1 MDRDIKLAKPL
12 KNILFWRFVMG
23 KYEALAKDI
32 VANVGGK
39 ENVISVINCITRLRF
54 KLRDE
59 KKANTDVL
67 KNMDGVVTV
76 MQSGGQYQVV
86 IGNHVPEVRADVD
99 AVLGVLDTSP
109 ADSAQKGNLFDQFV
123 ELISGIF
130 QPILAPLAAAGM
142 IKGVNAILSFALG
155 QSFQASATYAVFN
168 AMGDG
173 LFLFLPIFIGYT
185 SMKKFNGSPFV
196 GMMIAAALVYPGFV
210 DGTVAKT
217 FAESGGLSLFGIP
230 FSVPTAGYGSSVM
243 PIIAITA
250 FAAFLEHQL
259 KKIIPDVVKLF
270 LTPFFTAIISI
281 PLGFLVIGPV
291 MNLAS
296 DALGK
301 GLLALQGFNPI
312 IFGLV
317 LGFAWQVLVM
327 FGLHWAIVPFAI
339 IALAKGEPTAL
350 LIAASVAAFAQTGA
364 VGAVMLKTKD
374 KRLRELAIPAFISGW
389 FGVTEPAIYGI
400 TLPKKRPFWVSCIV
414 SGILSAVAMV
424 LGIKA
429 YTMGALGIFSFT
441 SNITLTGE
449 VSGAIKMM
457 IVSAV
462 AVIAGFVVTYLVG
475 FEDDVIENPI
485 PDKKFNKQ
493 KTNKEIIGSP
503 LEGKVI
509 PLSQVKDAAFS
520 AGVMGKGAAI
530 EPTLGEVRAPF
541 DGMVMILFPTK
552 HAIGLISNEG
562 TELLIHIGIDTV
574 QLEGKY
580 FETFVKQ
587 GQSVKKGDLLLK
599 FDIERIQNAGYSTQV
614 PIIVTNTQ
622 DYMDILVTNQSTIH
636 QNEVLL
642 TAVNAQTTEL
652 VANPV

>member
-1 MDRDIKLAKPL
+1 
-12 KNILFWRFVMG
+12 MG

-39 ENVISVINCITRLRF
+39 ENVISVINCVTRLRF

-67 KNMDGVVTV
+67 KKMDGVVTV

-339 IALAKGEPTAL
+339 IALAKGEPTSL
-350 LIAASVAAFAQTGA
+350 LIASCVASFAQTGA

-389 FGVTEPAIYGI
+389 FGVTEPAIYGV

-414 SGILSAVAMV
+414 SGILSAVAMA

-429 YTMGALGIFSFT
+429 YTMGAFGIFSFT
-441 SNITLTGE
+441 TNITLTGE

-457 IVSAV
+457 IISAV
-462 AVIAGFVVTYLVG
+462 AVIAGFLVTYLVG
-475 FEDDVIENPI
+475 FEDDVIENPST
-485 PDKKFNKQ
+485 DKKFNKQ
-493 KTNKEIIGSP
+493 KTNNETIGSP
-503 LEGKVI
+503 LEGTVI
-509 PLSQVKDAAFS
+509 PLSQVKDEAFS

-552 HAIGLISNEG
+552 HAVGLISNEG

-642 TAVNAQTTEL
+642 TAVNAQTTES

>member
-1 MDRDIKLAKPL
+1 
-12 KNILFWRFVMG
+12 MG
-23 KYEALAKDI
+23 KYESLAKDI

-39 ENVISVINCITRLRF
+39 ENVASLTNCITRLRF
-54 KLRDE
+54 KLKDE

-67 KNMDGVVTV
+67 KKMNGVVTV
-76 MQSGGQYQVV
+76 IQAGGQYQVV

-109 ADSAQKGNLFDQFV
+109 ADSAPKGNLFDQFV

-130 QPILAPLAAAGM
+130 QPILAPLCAAGM

-155 QSFQASATYAVFN
+155 HSFQSTATYAVFN

-210 DGTVAKT
+210 DGAIVKT
-217 FAESGGLSLFGIP
+217 FTSGLNFFGIP
-230 FSVPTAGYGSSVM
+230 FSVPASGYGSTVM

-250 FAAFLEHQL
+250 LAAFLERQL

-270 LTPFFTAIISI
+270 LVPFFTAIISI

-339 IALAKGEPTAL
+339 IALAKGEPTSL
-350 LIAASVAAFAQTGA
+350 LVAATIPSFAQTGA
-364 VGAVMLKTKD
+364 VGAVMVKTKS

-400 TLPKKRPFWVSCIV
+400 TLPKKRPFWASCVV
-414 SGILSAVAMV
+414 SGLGGAIAMG
-424 LGIKA
+424 LGVQG
-429 YTMGALGIFSFT
+429 YTMGGLGIFSFT
-441 SNITLTGE
+441 GNVTLDGDA
-449 VSGAIKMM
+449 SDALKMM
-457 IVSAV
+457 AIAAGAVVLGFIVA
-462 AVIAGFVVTYLVG
+462 YLVG
-475 FEDDVIENPI
+475 FEDDEPDLQTKENVLVGQ
-485 PDKKFNKQ
+485 KQ
-493 KTNKEIIGSP
+493 TKEEVGSP
-503 LEGKVI
+503 LSGQVV
-509 PLSQVKDAAFS
+509 PLNEVKDEAFS
-520 AGVMGKGAAI
+520 VGIMGKGVAI
-530 EPTLGEVRAPF
+530 EPEVGEVYAPF
-541 DGMVMILFPTK
+541 DGVISSLFPTN
-552 HAIGLISNEG
+552 HAVGLISESG
-562 TELLIHIGIDTV
+562 LELLIHIGIDTV

-580 FETFVKQ
+580 FESSVKQ
-587 GQSVKKGDLLLK
+587 GQSVKKGDLLIK
-599 FDIERIQNAGYSTQV
+599 FDVERIQDAGYSAQV

-622 DYMDILVTNQSTIH
+622 DYMDILVTNQATIH

>member
-1 MDRDIKLAKPL
+1 
-12 KNILFWRFVMG
+12 MG

-210 DGTVAKT
+210 DGTVAKI

-350 LIAASVAAFAQTGA
+350 LIAASVASFAQTGA

-389 FGVTEPAIYGI
+389 FWFTEPAIYGI

-414 SGILSAVAMV
+414 SGILSAVAMA

-429 YTMGALGIFSFT
+429 YTMGAL
-441 SNITLTGE
+441 
-449 VSGAIKMM
+449 
-457 IVSAV
+457 
-462 AVIAGFVVTYLVG
+462 VI
-475 FEDDVIENPI
+475 
-485 PDKKFNKQ
+485 
-493 KTNKEIIGSP
+493 
-503 LEGKVI
+503 
-509 PLSQVKDAAFS
+509 
-520 AGVMGKGAAI
+520 
-530 EPTLGEVRAPF
+530 
-541 DGMVMILFPTK
+541 
-552 HAIGLISNEG
+552 LI
-562 TELLIHIGIDTV
+562 
-574 QLEGKY
+574 
-580 FETFVKQ
+580 
-587 GQSVKKGDLLLK
+587 
-599 FDIERIQNAGYSTQV
+599 
-614 PIIVTNTQ
+614 
-622 DYMDILVTNQSTIH
+622 
-636 QNEVLL
+636 
-642 TAVNAQTTEL
+642 
-652 VANPV
+652 

>member
-1 MDRDIKLAKPL
+1 
-12 KNILFWRFVMG
+12 MG

-142 IKGVNAILSFALG
+142 IKGVNAILFFALG

-327 FGLHWAIVPFAI
+327 FGLHWAIVQFAI

-350 LIAASVAAFAQTGA
+350 LIAASVASFAQTGA

>member
-1 MDRDIKLAKPL
+1 
-12 KNILFWRFVMG
+12 MG

-142 IKGVNAILSFALG
+142 IKGVNAILFFALG

-350 LIAASVAAFAQTGA
+350 LIAASVASFAQTGA

>member
-1 MDRDIKLAKPL
+1 
-12 KNILFWRFVMG
+12 MG

-109 ADSAQKGNLFDQFV
+109 ADSTQKGNLFDQFV

-350 LIAASVAAFAQTGA
+350 LIAASVASFAQTGA

-552 HAIGLISNEG
+552 HAVGLISNEG

>member
-1 MDRDIKLAKPL
+1 
-12 KNILFWRFVMG
+12 MG

-109 ADSAQKGNLFDQFV
+109 ADSTQKGNLFDQFV

-350 LIAASVAAFAQTGA
+350 LIAASVASFAQTGA

-414 SGILSAVAMV
+414 SGIYQLLPWPWELKPTQWELWESSV
-424 LGIKA
+424 LHLI
-429 YTMGALGIFSFT
+429 L
-441 SNITLTGE
+441 
-449 VSGAIKMM
+449 
-457 IVSAV
+457 
-462 AVIAGFVVTYLVG
+462 
-475 FEDDVIENPI
+475 
-485 PDKKFNKQ
+485 
-493 KTNKEIIGSP
+493 P
-503 LEGKVI
+503 L
-509 PLSQVKDAAFS
+509 QVKFQA
-520 AGVMGKGAAI
+520 
-530 EPTLGEVRAPF
+530 R
-541 DGMVMILFPTK
+541 
-552 HAIGLISNEG
+552 
-562 TELLIHIGIDTV
+562 
-574 QLEGKY
+574 
-580 FETFVKQ
+580 
-587 GQSVKKGDLLLK
+587 LK
-599 FDIERIQNAGYSTQV
+599 
-614 PIIVTNTQ
+614 
-622 DYMDILVTNQSTIH
+622 
-636 QNEVLL
+636 
-642 TAVNAQTTEL
+642 
-652 VANPV
+652 

>member
-1 MDRDIKLAKPL
+1 
-12 KNILFWRFVMG
+12 
-23 KYEALAKDI
+23 
-32 VANVGGK
+32 
-39 ENVISVINCITRLRF
+39 
-54 KLRDE
+54 
-59 KKANTDVL
+59 
-67 KNMDGVVTV
+67 
-76 MQSGGQYQVV
+76 
-86 IGNHVPEVRADVD
+86 
-99 AVLGVLDTSP
+99 
-109 ADSAQKGNLFDQFV
+109 
-123 ELISGIF
+123 
-130 QPILAPLAAAGM
+130 
-142 IKGVNAILSFALG
+142 
-155 QSFQASATYAVFN
+155 
-168 AMGDG
+168 
-173 LFLFLPIFIGYT
+173 
-185 SMKKFNGSPFV
+185 
-196 GMMIAAALVYPGFV
+196 
-210 DGTVAKT
+210 
-217 FAESGGLSLFGIP
+217 
-230 FSVPTAGYGSSVM
+230 
-243 PIIAITA
+243 
-250 FAAFLEHQL
+250 
-259 KKIIPDVVKLF
+259 
-270 LTPFFTAIISI
+270 
-281 PLGFLVIGPV
+281 
-291 MNLAS
+291 
-296 DALGK
+296 
-301 GLLALQGFNPI
+301 
-312 IFGLV
+312 
-317 LGFAWQVLVM
+317 
-327 FGLHWAIVPFAI
+327 
-339 IALAKGEPTAL
+339 
-350 LIAASVAAFAQTGA
+350 
-364 VGAVMLKTKD
+364 MLKTKD

-552 HAIGLISNEG
+552 HAVGLISNEG

>member
-1 MDRDIKLAKPL
+1 
-12 KNILFWRFVMG
+12 MG

-350 LIAASVAAFAQTGA
+350 LIAASVASFAQTGA

-414 SGILSAVAMV
+414 SGILSAFAMA

-475 FEDDVIENPI
+475 FEDDVIENPS

-493 KTNKEIIGSP
+493 KTNKETIGSP

-552 HAIGLISNEG
+552 HAVGLISNEG

>member
-1 MDRDIKLAKPL
+1 
-12 KNILFWRFVMG
+12 MG

>member
-1 MDRDIKLAKPL
+1 
-12 KNILFWRFVMG
+12 MG

-350 LIAASVAAFAQTGA
+350 LIAASVASFAQTGA

-400 TLPKKRPFWVSCIV
+400 TLPKKPPFWVSCIV

>member
-1 MDRDIKLAKPL
+1 
-12 KNILFWRFVMG
+12 MG

-327 FGLHWAIVPFAI
+327 FGLHWAIVQFAI

-350 LIAASVAAFAQTGA
+350 LIAASVASFAQTGA

>member
-1 MDRDIKLAKPL
+1 
-12 KNILFWRFVMG
+12 MG

-109 ADSAQKGNLFDQFV
+109 ADSTQKGNLFDQFV

-350 LIAASVAAFAQTGA
+350 LIAASVASFAQTGA

-414 SGILSAVAMV
+414 SGILSAVAMA

-429 YTMGALGIFSFT
+429 YTMGAFGIFSFT

-552 HAIGLISNEG
+552 HAVGLISNEG

>member
-1 MDRDIKLAKPL
+1 
-12 KNILFWRFVMG
+12 MG

-39 ENVISVINCITRLRF
+39 ENVASLTNCITRLRF
-54 KLRDE
+54 KLKDE

-67 KNMDGVVTV
+67 KKMDGVVTV
-76 MQSGGQYQVV
+76 VQAGGQYQVV
-86 IGNHVPEVRADVD
+86 IGNQVPQVRADVD
-99 AVLGVLDTSP
+99 AVLGVLETSP
-109 ADSAQKGNLFDQFV
+109 TDSGPKGNLFDQFV
-123 ELISGIF
+123 ALISGIF
-130 QPILAPLAAAGM
+130 QPILAPLCAAGM

-155 QSFQASATYAVFN
+155 QSFQASSTYAVFN

-196 GMMIAAALVYPGFV
+196 GMMIATAVVYPGFV
-210 DGTVAKT
+210 DGAITKT
-217 FAESGGLSLFGIP
+217 FTNGLNFFGIP
-230 FSVPTAGYGSSVM
+230 FSVPASGYGSTVI
-243 PIIAITA
+243 PIIVIAA

-259 KKIIPDVVKLF
+259 NKIIPDVVKLF
-270 LTPFFTAIISI
+270 LVPFFTAVISI

-296 DALGK
+296 DALGN

-327 FGLHWAIVPFAI
+327 FGLHWAIAPFAI
-339 IALAKGEPTAL
+339 IALAKGEPTSL
-350 LIAASVAAFAQTGA
+350 LVASIPVSFAQTGA

-374 KRLRELAIPAFISGW
+374 KRLRELAVPAFISGW

-400 TLPKKRPFWVSCIV
+400 TLPKKRPFWASCV
-414 SGILSAVAMV
+414 VGGIGGAIAMG
-424 LGIKA
+424 LGIQA
-429 YTMGALGIFSFT
+429 YTMGGLGIFSFT
-441 SNITLTGE
+441 GNVALDGD
-449 VSGAIKMM
+449 VSDALKMM
-457 IVSAV
+457 AICAGAAVLGFIVAYF
-462 AVIAGFVVTYLVG
+462 IG
-475 FEDDVIENPI
+475 FEDDVPVIQDQ
-485 PDKKFNKQ
+485 DKTVTSKKQ
-493 KTNKEIIGSP
+493 LKEEVGSP
-503 LEGKVI
+503 LSGRLI
-509 PLSQVKDAAFS
+509 PLEEVKDEAFS
-520 AGVMGKGAAI
+520 VGIMGKGAAI
-530 EPTLGEVRAPF
+530 EPEVGEVYAPF
-541 DGMVMILFPTK
+541 DGVVGTLFPTN
-552 HAIGLISNEG
+552 HAIGLISEKG
-562 TELLIHIGIDTV
+562 LELLIHIGIDTV
-574 QLEGKY
+574 QLGGKY

>member
-1 MDRDIKLAKPL
+1 
-12 KNILFWRFVMG
+12 MG

-587 GQSVKKGDLLLK
+587 GQSVKKGYLLLK

>member
-1 MDRDIKLAKPL
+1 
-12 KNILFWRFVMG
+12 
-23 KYEALAKDI
+23 
-32 VANVGGK
+32 
-39 ENVISVINCITRLRF
+39 
-54 KLRDE
+54 
-59 KKANTDVL
+59 
-67 KNMDGVVTV
+67 
-76 MQSGGQYQVV
+76 
-86 IGNHVPEVRADVD
+86 
-99 AVLGVLDTSP
+99 
-109 ADSAQKGNLFDQFV
+109 
-123 ELISGIF
+123 
-130 QPILAPLAAAGM
+130 
-142 IKGVNAILSFALG
+142 
-155 QSFQASATYAVFN
+155 
-168 AMGDG
+168 
-173 LFLFLPIFIGYT
+173 
-185 SMKKFNGSPFV
+185 
-196 GMMIAAALVYPGFV
+196 MMIL
-210 DGTVAKT
+210 
-217 FAESGGLSLFGIP
+217 
-230 FSVPTAGYGSSVM
+230 
-243 PIIAITA
+243 
-250 FAAFLEHQL
+250 
-259 KKIIPDVVKLF
+259 
-270 LTPFFTAIISI
+270 
-281 PLGFLVIGPV
+281 
-291 MNLAS
+291 
-296 DALGK
+296 
-301 GLLALQGFNPI
+301 
-312 IFGLV
+312 
-317 LGFAWQVLVM
+317 
-327 FGLHWAIVPFAI
+327 
-339 IALAKGEPTAL
+339 
-350 LIAASVAAFAQTGA
+350 
-364 VGAVMLKTKD
+364 
-374 KRLRELAIPAFISGW
+374 
-389 FGVTEPAIYGI
+389 
-400 TLPKKRPFWVSCIV
+400 
-414 SGILSAVAMV
+414 
-424 LGIKA
+424 
-429 YTMGALGIFSFT
+429 
-441 SNITLTGE
+441 
-449 VSGAIKMM
+449 
-457 IVSAV
+457 SAV

>member
-1 MDRDIKLAKPL
+1 
-12 KNILFWRFVMG
+12 MG

-39 ENVISVINCITRLRF
+39 ENVISVINCVTRLRF

-67 KNMDGVVTV
+67 KKMDGVVTV

-291 MNLAS
+291 MNVAS

-339 IALAKGEPTAL
+339 IALAKGEPTSL
-350 LIAASVAAFAQTGA
+350 LIASCVASFAQTGA

-389 FGVTEPAIYGI
+389 FGVTEPAIYGV
-400 TLPKKRPFWVSCIV
+400 TLPKKRPFWASCIV
-414 SGILSAVAMV
+414 SGILSAVAMA

-429 YTMGALGIFSFT
+429 YTMGAFGIFSFT
-441 SNITLTGE
+441 TNITLTGE

-457 IVSAV
+457 IISAV

-475 FEDDVIENPI
+475 FEDDVIENPS

-493 KTNKEIIGSP
+493 KTNKETIGSP

-552 HAIGLISNEG
+552 HAVGLISNEG

-642 TAVNAQTTEL
+642 TAVNAQTTES

>member
-1 MDRDIKLAKPL
+1 
-12 KNILFWRFVMG
+12 MG

-130 QPILAPLAAAGM
+130 QAILAPLAAAGM

-350 LIAASVAAFAQTGA
+350 LIAASVASFAQTGA

-389 FGVTEPAIYGI
+389 FGVTEPE
-400 TLPKKRPFWVSCIV
+400 F
-414 SGILSAVAMV
+414 
-424 LGIKA
+424 
-429 YTMGALGIFSFT
+429 
-441 SNITLTGE
+441 
-449 VSGAIKMM
+449 
-457 IVSAV
+457 
-462 AVIAGFVVTYLVG
+462 
-475 FEDDVIENPI
+475 
-485 PDKKFNKQ
+485 
-493 KTNKEIIGSP
+493 
-503 LEGKVI
+503 
-509 PLSQVKDAAFS
+509 
-520 AGVMGKGAAI
+520 
-530 EPTLGEVRAPF
+530 
-541 DGMVMILFPTK
+541 
-552 HAIGLISNEG
+552 
-562 TELLIHIGIDTV
+562 TELPSLRNVHFGFHV
-574 QLEGKY
+574 
-580 FETFVKQ
+580 
-587 GQSVKKGDLLLK
+587 S
-599 FDIERIQNAGYSTQV
+599 
-614 PIIVTNTQ
+614 
-622 DYMDILVTNQSTIH
+622 
-636 QNEVLL
+636 
-642 TAVNAQTTEL
+642 
-652 VANPV
+652 

>member
-1 MDRDIKLAKPL
+1 
-12 KNILFWRFVMG
+12 MG

-39 ENVISVINCITRLRF
+39 ENVISVINCVTRLRF

-67 KNMDGVVTV
+67 KKMDGVVTV

-291 MNLAS
+291 MNVAS

-327 FGLHWAIVPFAI
+327 FGLHWAIAPFAI

-350 LIAASVAAFAQTGA
+350 LIAASVASFAQTGA

-414 SGILSAVAMV
+414 SGILSAVAMA

-429 YTMGALGIFSFT
+429 YTMGAFGIFSFT
-441 SNITLTGE
+441 TNITLTGE

-457 IVSAV
+457 IISAV

-475 FEDDVIENPI
+475 FEDDVIENPS

-493 KTNKEIIGSP
+493 KTNKETIGSP

-552 HAIGLISNEG
+552 HAVGLISNEG

-580 FETFVKQ
+580 FETFIKQ

-642 TAVNAQTTEL
+642 TAVNAQTTES

>member
-1 MDRDIKLAKPL
+1 
-12 KNILFWRFVMG
+12 MG

-39 ENVISVINCITRLRF
+39 ENVISVINCVTRLRF

-67 KNMDGVVTV
+67 KKMDGVVTV

-196 GMMIAAALVYPGFV
+196 GMMIAAALVYPGFL

-291 MNLAS
+291 MNVAS

-339 IALAKGEPTAL
+339 IALAKGEPTSL
-350 LIAASVAAFAQTGA
+350 LIASCVASFAQTGA

-389 FGVTEPAIYGI
+389 FGVTEPAIYGV
-400 TLPKKRPFWVSCIV
+400 TLPKKRPFWASCIV
-414 SGILSAVAMV
+414 SGILSAVAMA

-429 YTMGALGIFSFT
+429 YTMGAFGIFSFT
-441 SNITLTGE
+441 TNITLTGE

-485 PDKKFNKQ
+485 PDKKINKQ

-541 DGMVMILFPTK
+541 DGMVTILFPTK
-552 HAIGLISNEG
+552 HAVGLISNEG

-642 TAVNAQTTEL
+642 TAVNAQTTES

>member
-1 MDRDIKLAKPL
+1 
-12 KNILFWRFVMG
+12 MG

-217 FAESGGLSLFGIP
+217 FAESVGLSLFGIP

-350 LIAASVAAFAQTGA
+350 LIAASVASFAQTGA

-400 TLPKKRPFWVSCIV
+400 TLPTKRPFWVSCIV

>member
-1 MDRDIKLAKPL
+1 
-12 KNILFWRFVMG
+12 MG

-39 ENVISVINCITRLRF
+39 ENVISVINCVTRLRF

-67 KNMDGVVTV
+67 KKMDGVVTV

-291 MNLAS
+291 MNVAS

-339 IALAKGEPTAL
+339 IALAKGEPTSL
-350 LIAASVAAFAQTGA
+350 LIASCVASFAQTGA

-414 SGILSAVAMV
+414 SGILSAVAMA

-429 YTMGALGIFSFT
+429 YTMGAFGIFSFT
-441 SNITLTGE
+441 TNITLTGE

-457 IVSAV
+457 IISAV

-475 FEDDVIENPI
+475 FEDDVIENPS

-493 KTNKEIIGSP
+493 KTNKETIGSP

-552 HAIGLISNEG
+552 HAVGLISNEG

-599 FDIERIQNAGYSTQV
+599 FDIEHIQNAGYSTQV

>member
-1 MDRDIKLAKPL
+1 M
-12 KNILFWRFVMG
+12 
-23 KYEALAKDI
+23 
-32 VANVGGK
+32 
-39 ENVISVINCITRLRF
+39 
-54 KLRDE
+54 
-59 KKANTDVL
+59 
-67 KNMDGVVTV
+67 
-76 MQSGGQYQVV
+76 
-86 IGNHVPEVRADVD
+86 
-99 AVLGVLDTSP
+99 
-109 ADSAQKGNLFDQFV
+109 

>member
-1 MDRDIKLAKPL
+1 
-12 KNILFWRFVMG
+12 MG

-350 LIAASVAAFAQTGA
+350 LIAASVASFAQTGA

-552 HAIGLISNEG
+552 HAVGLISNEG